1 MREPARFWVLFL
13 ICEGYLTRA
22 QDPKD
27 AVEDRA
33 VFSTRHAARLIRRN
47 GLTAAPGT
55 CYHYEMNILNIK
67 AFGGL
72 LFLLLAMAAL
82 LFIPA
87 WTLDYWQAWT
97 FLAVY
102 FASSLAIT
110 LYLMKKDP
118 KLLERRMSG
127 GPTAEK
133 ETTQKIIMLFA
144 SLGFIGLIVFPA
156 LDHRFA
162 WSHMPPYAALAGY
175 VLVVLGWLAIFFV
188 FKENTFT
195 SATIELAPDQKV
207 ISTGPYAL
215 VRHPMYTRA
224 LVIPISLGSWWG
236 LLVIAAMIPALI
248 WRLID
253 EEKFLARNLPGYVE
267 YQKKCSIA

>member
-1 MREPARFWVLFL
+1 M
-13 ICEGYLTRA
+13 
-22 QDPKD
+22 D
-27 AVEDRA
+27 
-33 VFSTRHAARLIRRN
+33 
-47 GLTAAPGT
+47 
-55 CYHYEMNILNIK
+55 ILHKK

-72 LFLLLAMAAL
+72 LFLVLVMAAL

-87 WTLDYWQAWT
+87 WTFDYWQAWT

-102 FASSLAIT
+102 FAPSLAIT

-118 KLLERRMSG
+118 KLLERRMRG

-133 ETTQKIIMLFA
+133 EPTQKIIMVFT

-162 WSHMPPYAALAGY
+162 WSRMTPYAALAGD
-175 VLVVLGWLAIFFV
+175 VLVAIGWLAIFLV

-207 ISTGPYAL
+207 ISTGLYAL
-215 VRHPMYTRA
+215 VRHPMYAGA
-224 LVIPISLGSWWG
+224 LVMLVGIPIALGSWWG
-236 LLVIAAMIPALI
+236 VLVIVAMIPVLI
-248 WRLID
+248 WRLFD

-267 YQKKCSIA
+267 YQDRVRYRLIPLVW

>member
-1 MREPARFWVLFL
+1 MFYSKRDGVDLAGGSCYRLYFFPTQFAHVVELLPTEQITF
-13 ICEGYLTRA
+13 CERNVTRA
-22 QDPKD
+22 QDPKN
-27 AVEDRA
+27 AVAERR
-33 VFSTRHAARLIRRN
+33 STKRGTPRGSFGRN
-47 GLTAAPGT
+47 RLTAAPGT

-87 WTLDYWQAWT
+87 WALNYWQAWT

-102 FASSLAIT
+102 FSSSLAIT

-133 ETTQKIIMLFA
+133 QTTQKVIMLFA

-162 WSHMPPYAALAGY
+162 WSCRR
-175 VLVVLGWLAIFFV
+175 
-188 FKENTFT
+188 
-195 SATIELAPDQKV
+195 
-207 ISTGPYAL
+207 
-215 VRHPMYTRA
+215 VRP
-224 LVIPISLGSWWG
+224 
-236 LLVIAAMIPALI
+236 
-248 WRLID
+248 
-253 EEKFLARNLPGYVE
+253 
-267 YQKKCSIA
+267 